1 MDRNSNLSSPDVSS
15 FLTPPI
21 SPEDFSNFSRC
32 VNGNNVNPVIQP
44 DHHFDD
50 QMNVLQPS
58 VNHIAEPIQNALN
71 IPVIASASNGL
82 VYDNQALYYTD
93 AVLSRQQQQQQQLA
107 RVEIYQPNNGD
118 DTIDDSSLVT
128 VAYVISPSR
137 QEQLVAEQ
145 CLVQY
150 VTQTAPSVEPHA
162 NAIRE
167 PQMRDFHNDVNIN
180 RETLIESS
188 HSNIIQ
194 GDESQIDENQADE
207 SNSTATLYRGECQYN
222 WSMQPHQYYRGGQ
235 GKPWRHMLNLERATR
250 EQRFYDRRLNRSF
263 ARGGLK
269 KIDIE
274 DETMQTEDKTT
285 EERMMVPEEMTADQ
299 KENMEVQQN
308 ENMEIQK
315 NENTQADS
323 NDIEAEKIETEK
335 MEKIEAEQE
344 KLEIENKKM
353 ETAKKKKIETEK
365 KKMEAEKRKKKSEQ
379 KRKESENKR
388 KMEAEQKKKEAEEKR
403 EMEAEKRRIE
413 SEKRKIEAEKRKMES
428 GRKKKML
435 AETKRLEN
443 EEKKLAAEKKKKL
456 EADLKKQRDIQ
467 TKLAA
472 EKRKLEEKYAMELKK
487 FQKNY

>member
-1 MDRNSNLSSPDVSS
+1 MSPSPIRFTCTRLSEEPHTLLRIPQRIDTFLLQLESPLRSPSPTSSDCSESSVSSSVVHLGSFPSRRSERSPSVICLESPLIPGRDHPFSPSSSDRTVRYAPPSDCSADFSPITQHNRRNSPECVEERVARDFIPSPISPLSSPDVSS

-21 SPEDFSNFSRC
+21 SPEDFSNFLRC

-93 AVLSRQQQQQQQLA
+93 AVSSRQQQQQQQLA

-118 DTIDDSSLVT
+118 DTIDDSSLFT
-128 VAYVISPSR
+128 VAYVIPPSR

-167 PQMRDFHNDVNIN
+167 PQMEDFHNDVNIN
-180 RETLIESS
+180 RETLIECS

-263 ARGGLK
+263 ARGGFK

-285 EERMMVPEEMTADQ
+285 GERMMVPGENGEVAADQ
-299 KENMEVQQN
+299 NENMEVQQN
-308 ENMEIQK
+308 ENM
-315 NENTQADS
+315 QAES

-353 ETAKKKKIETEK
+353 ETAEKKKI
-365 KKMEAEKRKKKSEQ
+365 
-379 KRKESENKR
+379 
-388 KMEAEQKKKEAEEKR
+388 
-403 EMEAEKRRIE
+403 
-413 SEKRKIEAEKRKMES
+413 
-428 GRKKKML
+428 
-435 AETKRLEN
+435 
-443 EEKKLAAEKKKKL
+443 
-456 EADLKKQRDIQ
+456 
-467 TKLAA
+467 
-472 EKRKLEEKYAMELKK
+472 
-487 FQKNY
+487 